1 MLKELA
7 SIRDNSVTI
16 KWTFRLSWILF
27 KFRGIKNIYILSI
40 WGRFLWG
47 FLYYIPTILNN
58 YFCVLAKFNKIAVTL
73 NYLINLCLSGYVN
86 TQKMNFALHV
96 HETDVVIEWLTD
108 SSSSDK
114 KVRHDQYAGTDGNT
128 FFTPFIV
135 CYV

>member
-1 MLKELA
+1 M
-7 SIRDNSVTI
+7 TI
-16 KWTFRLSWILF
+16 KWTSRLSWILF

-58 YFCVLAKFNKIAVTL
+58 YFCVLAKFNKIAQ
-73 NYLINLCLSGYVN
+73 LI
-86 TQKMNFALHV
+86 TLHV